1 MSATARLAGF
11 GLILAAVLTAA
22 YGVGAA
28 LRSPAA
34 SGAPEVRSES
44 DDAAHGGS
52 HGSEADTSA
61 EVLGG
66 LSASDRG
73 YALRLESTGLSAGRS
88 VSVAFTIIGPDGRP
102 LRSYDV
108 EHEKQLHLIAVRRD
122 FAGYQHVHPTRNQA
136 GRWSTPL
143 DLEPGSWRLF
153 ADFVPGD
160 GGAPEGLTVGVD
172 LEVAGSYAPTPLSAA
187 SAVTNVGEYRVSLDG
202 APRAGV
208 PTELSFSVVRDGRTV
223 VPEPYLGARG
233 HLVALREGDLA
244 YLHVHPAEDSLSFAA
259 TFPTAGRY
267 RLFLDMKVDGE
278 VLTAPFTLE
287 VGA

>member
-1 MSATARLAGF
+1 MSATARLASF
-11 GLILAAVLTAA
+11 GLILVAVLTSA

-28 LRSPAA
+28 VGSPAG
-34 SGAPEVRSES
+34 SGAPEDRIES
-44 DDAAHGGS
+44 DDAAHGG
-52 HGSEADTSA
+52 HGPAADTSA

-66 LSASDRG
+66 LSAGDRG
-73 YALRLESTGLSAGRS
+73 YALSMESTGLSAGRS
-88 VSVAFTIIGPDGRP
+88 VSVAFTITGPDGRP

-122 FAGYQHVHPTRNQA
+122 FAGYQHVHPTRDQA

-143 DLEPGSWRLF
+143 DLKPGSWRLF

-160 GGAPEGLTVGVD
+160 GGAPEGLTLGAD
-172 LEVAGSYAPTPLSAA
+172 LEVAGSYPPTPLSAV
-187 SAVTNVGEYRVSLDG
+187 SAVTDVGDYRVSLDG
-202 APRAGV
+202 APRAGI
-208 PTELSFSVVRDGRTV
+208 PTELSFRVDGDGRAV

-259 TFPTAGRY
+259 TVPTAGRY

-278 VLTAPFTLE
+278 VLNVPFPVE

>member
-11 GLILAAVLTAA
+11 GLILVAVLTSA

-28 LRSPAA
+28 L
-34 SGAPEVRSES
+34 
-44 DDAAHGGS
+44 
-52 HGSEADTSA
+52 
-61 EVLGG
+61 
-66 LSASDRG
+66 ASDRG

-88 VSVAFTIIGPDGRP
+88 VSVAFTITGPDGRP
-102 LRSYDV
+102 LRSYDA

-122 FAGYQHVHPTRNQA
+122 VAGYQHVHPARDQ
-136 GRWSTPL
+136 
-143 DLEPGSWRLF
+143 
-153 ADFVPGD
+153 
-160 GGAPEGLTVGVD
+160 
-172 LEVAGSYAPTPLSAA
+172 
-187 SAVTNVGEYRVSLDG
+187 YRVSLDG
-202 APRAGV
+202 APRVGMQA
-208 PTELSFSVVRDGRTV
+208 ELSFSVDRDDRAV

-278 VLTAPFTLE
+278 VRTVPFTVE

>member
-11 GLILAAVLTAA
+11 GLILVAVLTSA

-34 SGAPEVRSES
+34 SGAPEDRIES
-44 DDAAHGGS
+44 DDAAHGGD
-52 HGSEADTSA
+52 GPEADTSA

-73 YALRLESTGLSAGRS
+73 YALSLESTGLSAGRS
-88 VSVAFTIIGPDGRP
+88 VPVAFTITGPDGRP

-122 FAGYQHVHPTRNQA
+122 FAGYQHVHPARDQA
-136 GRWSTPL
+136 GRWSTAL

-160 GGAPEGLTVGVD
+160 GGAPEGLTLGVA
-172 LEVAGSYAPTPLSAA
+172 LEVAGSYAPTPLSPVS
-187 SAVTNVGEYRVSLDG
+187 SATHVGEYRVSLDG
-202 APRAGV
+202 APRIGMQ
-208 PTELSFSVVRDGRTV
+208 TELSFSVDGDGRVV

-278 VLTAPFTLE
+278 VLTVPFTVE

>member
-11 GLILAAVLTAA
+11 GLILVAVLTAA

-28 LRSPAA
+28 VRSPAD
-34 SGAPEVRSES
+34 SGAADVRSES
-44 DDAAHGGS
+44 DDAAHGG
-52 HGSEADTSA
+52 HGPAADTSA

-66 LSASDRG
+66 LAASERG
-73 YALRLESTGLSAGRS
+73 YALRPESTRLSAGRS
-88 VSVAFTIIGPDGRP
+88 VPVAFTITGPDGRP

-108 EHEKQLHLIAVRRD
+108 EHEKQVHLIAVRRD
-122 FAGYQHVHPTRNQA
+122 FAGYQHVHPTRDQA

-143 DLEPGSWRLF
+143 DLEPGSWRLL

-160 GGAPEGLTVGVD
+160 GGAPEGLTLGVD
-172 LEVAGSYAPTPLSAA
+172 LEVGGSYAPTPLSAV
-187 SAVTNVGEYRVSLDG
+187 SAVTNVGEYRVALDG
-202 APRAGV
+202 TPRAGI
-208 PTELSFSVVRDGRTV
+208 PTELSFRVDGDGRAV

-244 YLHVHPAEDSLSFAA
+244 YLHVHPDQDSLSFAA
-259 TFPTAGRY
+259 TFPTVGRY

-278 VLTAPFTLE
+278 VLTVPFALE

>member
-52 HGSEADTSA
+52 HGSQADTSA
-61 EVLGG
+61 EVLGD

-88 VSVAFTIIGPDGRP
+88 VAVAFTITGPDGRP

-122 FAGYQHVHPTRNQA
+122 FAGYQHMHPTRDRA

-160 GGAPEGLTVGVD
+160 GGAAEGLTLGVD
-172 LEVAGSYAPTPLSAA
+172 LEVGGSYAPTPLSAV

-202 APRAGV
+202 TPRAGI
-208 PTELSFSVVRDGRTV
+208 PTELSFRVDGDGRAV

-267 RLFLDMKVDGE
+267 RLFLDMKVGGE
-278 VLTAPFTLE
+278 VLTVPFTVE

>member
-34 SGAPEVRSES
+34 SGAPEVRSKS
-44 DDAAHGGS
+44 DDAAHGG
-52 HGSEADTSA
+52 HGPAADTSA

-73 YALRLESTGLSAGRS
+73 YALSLESTGLSAGRS
-88 VSVAFTIIGPDGRP
+88 VPVAFTITGPDGRP
-102 LRSYDV
+102 LRSYV

-122 FAGYQHVHPTRNQA
+122 FDGYQHVHPARDQA
-136 GRWSTPL
+136 GRWSTAL

-153 ADFVPGD
+153 ADFVPSD
-160 GGAPEGLTVGVD
+160 GGAPEGLTLGVA
-172 LEVAGSYAPTPLSAA
+172 LEVAGSYAPTPLSPVS
-187 SAVTNVGEYRVSLDG
+187 SATHVGEYRVSLDG
-202 APRAGV
+202 APRIGMQ
-208 PTELSFSVVRDGRTV
+208 TELSFSVDRDGRVV

-278 VLTAPFTLE
+278 VLTVPFTVE

>member
-1 MSATARLAGF
+1 MSATARLASF
-11 GLILAAVLTAA
+11 GLILVAVLTSA

-28 LRSPAA
+28 VGSPAG
-34 SGAPEVRSES
+34 SGAPEDRIES
-44 DDAAHGGS
+44 DDAAHGG
-52 HGSEADTSA
+52 HGPAADTSA

-73 YALRLESTGLSAGRS
+73 YALSMESTGLSAGRS
-88 VSVAFTIIGPDGRP
+88 VSVAFTITGPDGRP

-122 FAGYQHVHPTRNQA
+122 FAGYQHVHPTRDQA

-143 DLEPGSWRLF
+143 DLKPGSWRLF

-160 GGAPEGLTVGVD
+160 GGAPEGLTLGAD
-172 LEVAGSYAPTPLSAA
+172 LEVAGSYAPTPLSAV
-187 SAVTNVGEYRVSLDG
+187 SAVTDVGEYRVSLDG
-202 APRAGV
+202 APRAGI
-208 PTELSFSVVRDGRTV
+208 PTELSFSVDGDGRVV

-278 VLTAPFTLE
+278 VLTVPFTVE

>member
-1 MSATARLAGF
+1 MSTTARLAGF
-11 GLILAAVLTAA
+11 SLILATVLTAA
-22 YGVGAA
+22 HGVGAA

-44 DDAAHGGS
+44 DDAAH
-52 HGSEADTSA
+52 
-61 EVLGG
+61 
-66 LSASDRG
+66 
-73 YALRLESTGLSAGRS
+73 
-88 VSVAFTIIGPDGRP
+88 
-102 LRSYDV
+102 DV

-122 FAGYQHVHPTRNQA
+122 SAGYQHAHPTRDQA

-153 ADFVPGD
+153 ADFVPGE
-160 GGAPEGLTVGVD
+160 GGAPEGITLGVD

-187 SAVTNVGEYRVSLDG
+187 SAVTTVGEYRVSLDG

-208 PTELSFSVVRDGRTV
+208 PTELSFGVDRDGRAV

-259 TFPTAGRY
+259 TFPTAGR
-267 RLFLDMKVDGE
+267 
-278 VLTAPFTLE
+278 
-287 VGA
+287 